1 MPDSYINFAFN
12 NFPVV
17 FFLPKQFLGSTA
29 VDQAKGIDTVKDAI
43 RRLQF
48 SQQIKKAESGS
59 NLKIKKVEIT
69 ISVDGVAVQEPRG
82 TKILHQFPLHNIS
95 YCADE
100 KGVKKFF
107 SFIAKTN
114 ATNVPNG
121 GESSGATTEETHE
134 CFVFISSKLA
144 SDITLTIGQAFEL
157 AYR

>member
-1 MPDSYINFAFN
+1 M
-12 NFPVV
+12 
-17 FFLPKQFLGSTA
+17 
-29 VDQAKGIDTVKDAI
+29 DQAKGIDTVKDAI

-48 SQQIKKAESGS
+48 SQQIKKAETGS

-69 ISVDGVAVQEPRG
+69 ISCDGVAVQEPRG

-114 ATNVPNG
+114 ANVPNG
-121 GESSGATTEETHE
+121 GGGSGANIESSGSTTGEETHE